1 MSGDT
6 RKPTY
11 DTSPSQ
17 PKLKLPTGSWDTHFH
32 IFGPKAR
39 FPWAPGAPIDPADA
53 DKDKLFAL
61 HRHLGIERGVIVHT
75 ALHGTDLSVT
85 EDALAAT
92 NGRYL
97 GIALVPKD
105 VSLAEL
111 KRLDKL
117 GFRGARFHFMKH
129 LQQAATVDE
138 LVALSTRLAE
148 VGWHLQVHMEN
159 ALIGE
164 ITNKLEVS
172 AVPVVIDHM
181 GRVDA
186 SQGLD
191 QAPFLAL
198 LRSLQN
204 PKFWVKVS
212 GVDRVTRKG
221 PPYADALPFARA
233 LIEAN
238 PDRVVWGTD
247 WPHPHHA
254 GPIPDD
260 GQLVDIIAGMA
271 PTEELRRKLMADNPM
286 ALYERRGL

>member
-1 MSGDT
+1 M
-6 RKPTY
+6 
-11 DTSPSQ
+11 
-17 PKLKLPTGSWDTHFH
+17 
-32 IFGPKAR
+32 
-39 FPWAPGAPIDPADA
+39 
-53 DKDKLFAL
+53 
-61 HRHLGIERGVIVHT
+61 
-75 ALHGTDLSVT
+75 
-85 EDALAAT
+85 
-92 NGRYL
+92 
-97 GIALVPKD
+97 
-105 VSLAEL
+105 
-111 KRLDKL
+111 
-117 GFRGARFHFMKH
+117 
-129 LQQAATVDE
+129 
-138 LVALSTRLAE
+138 
-148 VGWHLQVHMEN
+148 
-159 ALIGE
+159 
-164 ITNKLEVS
+164 
-172 AVPVVIDHM
+172 PVVIDHM